1 MHTHL
6 QRQQEARRGPLTPSW
21 EPPLA
26 SCSPPSSPHPPQ
38 SAAPQTWW
46 VLLQKTKSPFNGQY
60 CLARTHMYS
69 IILLVITPKPMP
81 SSQCSPTSVVGTA
94 CVQHCCATQMAAG
107 SNLFSIFHVS
117 LKFLCMLRESKCQ
130 SVPWLMTLKFWK
142 LSSSVGLRH
151 WKTDTDHYLGCDI
164 TTEHI
169 GLCLACTC
177 RHSTLMNCPIVFSS
191 KSVSTEHDSHA
202 QACHCCMLLA

>member
-6 QRQQEARRGPLTPSW
+6 QRQQEARRGPLTASW

-26 SCSPPSSPHPPQ
+26 SCSPPGSPHPPQ

-46 VLLQKTKSPFNGQY
+46 VLLQKTKTPLNGQY
-60 CLARTHMYS
+60 CLARAYIFS
-69 IILLVITPKPMP
+69 IILVFITSK
-81 SSQCSPTSVVGTA
+81 STT
-94 CVQHCCATQMAAG
+94 CVQPCCATQMAAG
-107 SNLFSIFHVS
+107 SNLLSIFHFL
-117 LKFLCMLRESKCQ
+117 LKFLYVLRESKCQ
-130 SVPWLMTLKFWK
+130 SVPWLMTLTFWK
-142 LSSSVGLRH
+142 LMSSVGLRH

-177 RHSTLMNCPIVFSS
+177 RHSTLMNRPMVFSS

-202 QACHCCMLLA
+202 QACHCCMLHA